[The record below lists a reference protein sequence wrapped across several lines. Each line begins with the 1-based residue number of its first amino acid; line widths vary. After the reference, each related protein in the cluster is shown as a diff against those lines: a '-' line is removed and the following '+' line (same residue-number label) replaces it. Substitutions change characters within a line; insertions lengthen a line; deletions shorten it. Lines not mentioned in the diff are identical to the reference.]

1 MIRKATFKDK
11 HAIFEIACEQA
22 RRKHP
27 ELKADVARMTG
38 AVAAVVQDPAH
49 FAWVAV
55 DTEDK
60 VKGALVA
67 VTCDN
72 LWAQR
77 KHSQILLWQSDLPGE
92 GLRLLIQYRKWV
104 EAQRALRFA
113 GLAPGTEVDAT
124 VWKIAERAGFKAA
137 SEARILYN

>member
-38 AVAAVVQDPAH
+38 AVSAVVQDPAH

-55 DTEDK
+55 DADDK

-113 GLAPGTEVDAT
+113 GLAPGTEVDAA